1 MTDLSFDDD
10 RPQRKHHGDVLLQ
23 VEEVLADEG
32 AVVGFDVRS
41 GEAFK
46 VHLASADELAKHF
59 VSPRDANRP
68 FEERLNSALKRLE
81 QRPSIIH
88 DPDDDTTLHVEVG
101 SVVKF
106 ENTRTFLT
114 PDGEEKTASTWAAS
128 LVRDPLKEALI
139 VGSVQANYFETKQKL
154 GNGGETVQPR
164 MNLTVVREQDAAPL
178 KGFDLEAAF
187 SGEWNDLPLNQT
199 GVVISM
205 RNAKGETTVSNLTT
219 GRRKNYVGMAE
230 VDDDGEVVRMVEEGE
245 DLKDDVAY
253 TRIYETINPTVESAL
268 DAPQGSY
275 QIYAAAVVAA
285 VTGART
291 FDDLKINEQVSPK
304 KVENARKI
312 YDHLVANPDS
322 NALEIAVMPMA
333 NTQFIPAKALT
344 NFLKEYHGT
353 KNGKPSETVSPD
365 PAVSYQG
372 KGFVPSQIAM
382 SRHNT
387 DPENTPA
394 SARLLS
400 PQNKFS
406 FREIEVPRKIKDLGE
421 ESVVRIYGETY
432 GANGPQ
438 AQADVD
444 QEQSKGR
451 KKAFDA
457 APGR

>member
-1 MTDLSFDDD
+1 MTDLSFEDD
-10 RPQRKHHGDVLLQ
+10 RPKRKTHGDVLLQ
-23 VEEVLADEG
+23 VEEILEEEG

-46 VHLASADELAKHF
+46 VHLATADELAKHF

-68 FEERLNSALKRLE
+68 FEERLNSAQKRLE

-88 DPDDDTTLHVEVG
+88 DPDDDTTLHVVVG

-106 ENTRTFLT
+106 ENVRSFST
-114 PDGEEKTASTWAAS
+114 PDGEEKTAAVWPSS
-128 LVRDPLKEALI
+128 LVRDPLQEALI
-139 VGSVQANYFETKQKL
+139 VGSVQASYFETKKQL
-154 GNGGETVQPR
+154 ENGSEVVNSR
-164 MNLTVVREQDAAPL
+164 MDLTVVREEDAAPL
-178 KGFDLEAAF
+178 KGFDLEGAF
-187 SGEWNDLPLNQT
+187 SGAWNDLPLTQS

-205 RNAKGETTVSNLTT
+205 RNPKGETTVASLMTPY
-219 GRRKNYVGMAE
+219 RKH
-230 VDDDGEVVRMVEEGE
+230 GE
-245 DLKDDVAY
+245 
-253 TRIYETINPTVESAL
+253 PSVESAL

-285 VTGART
+285 ATGART

-322 NALEIAVMPMA
+322 NALEVTVMPMA
-333 NTQFIPAKALT
+333 KTQFIPAKALS
-344 NFLKEYHGT
+344 NFLKDYHGT

-365 PAVSYQG
+365 AAVSYQA

-394 SARLLS
+394 SARLVS
-400 PQNKFS
+400 PQNKFT
-406 FREIEVPRKIKDLGE
+406 FAEIESPRKIKDLGE
-421 ESVVRIYGETY
+421 ESVVRVYGETY

-438 AQADVD
+438 AQQGVD

-451 KKAFDA
+451 KKAFDS